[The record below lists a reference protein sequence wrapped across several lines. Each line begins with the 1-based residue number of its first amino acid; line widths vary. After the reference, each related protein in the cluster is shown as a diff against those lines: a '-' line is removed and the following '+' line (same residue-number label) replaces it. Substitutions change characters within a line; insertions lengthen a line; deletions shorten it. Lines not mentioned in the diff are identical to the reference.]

1 MLFIIFFPQNFS
13 YHIFFYHILKIS
25 KILIIFFYHI
35 SRILS
40 YFLLEIRVTWY
51 KYSLFFLWEFLGD
64 ATTPLFKFMGFG
76 TKKTIWTSSQPVTSP
91 TTRLNFHG
99 IFINYRWI
107 RSKYPHSSFYIFLPA
122 GVFKAHEPKFVYI
135 GLFWNIMKITFENR
149 LSTIGVGD
157 LKRTQRLL
165 D

>member
-1 MLFIIFFPQNFS
+1 MLFIIFFPPKFF
-13 YHIFFYHILKIS
+13 YHIFFYHILKIL

-40 YFLLEIRVTWY
+40 YFLFEIRVTLY
-51 KYSLFFLWEFLGD
+51 KYSIFFSWEFLGD

-99 IFINYRWI
+99 ILINYRWI
-107 RSKYPHSSFYIFLPA
+107 RSKYPDSSFYIFFQR
-122 GVFKAHEPKFVYI
+122 GY
-135 GLFWNIMKITFENR
+135 
-149 LSTIGVGD
+149 
-157 LKRTQRLL
+157 LKRTSQNSSKSGYFEISWKLL
-165 D
+165 LKIGFQL